1 MTRSDSK
8 VLPKRF
14 LLVGMMV
21 LLSMI
26 LYIDRSVIST
36 VKQDMTDDLG
46 FTETQIGLVFSI
58 FGFAY
63 ALGQTPGG
71 WLADRFGSRKTLT
84 LVILVWSVFTSLTGV
99 VRSFFAMLGVRLLFG
114 LGEAGAYPAMAR
126 GIFAWLPKSERGLA
140 HGLNF
145 SGGRIGAA
153 ISFPLAVWMLTLIQW
168 QTMFWILGGLG
179 ILMAIAWFVWFRDDP
194 AEHPGVSR
202 QELALILSDH
212 DGQVEQEIDENANA
226 SGRDE
231 PDELENTKLSA
242 AKMFGHRNMWL
253 LMGQYI
259 CSNFTFFFMLSWSF
273 SYLKETYQLS
283 SEQAAMYNGIALF
296 CGAVGNWVAGYSI
309 DFIYRSGAWGW
320 SRRGPAIVGFLLAA
334 LGMAASVHMDSAVA
348 AVACIAL
355 AVFGA
360 DMTLSPSWS
369 TANDIGK
376 EHSGVISG
384 TMNMAGNLGGSCMMP
399 IVFPTLKA
407 WAGSATPFFYLAAG
421 LNFAAV
427 MMWLLI
433 RPEKAIE

>member
-1 MTRSDSK
+1 M
-8 VLPKRF
+8 PKRY
-14 LLVGMMV
+14 LLIAGMV

-26 LYIDRSVIST
+26 LYIDRSVIAT
-36 VKQDMTDDLG
+36 VRDNLHDELG
-46 FTETQIGLVFSI
+46 FSDKQIGLILSI

-99 VRSFFAMLGVRLLFG
+99 VRGFFSMLSVRFLFG

-126 GIFAWLPKSERGLA
+126 GIYSWLPKRERGIA

-153 ISFPLAVWMLTLIQW
+153 VSFPIAIWLQTVISW
-168 QTMFWILGGLG
+168 QSMFWLLGGIG
-179 ILMAIAWFVWFRDDP
+179 IVIAVIWYFWFRDDP
-194 AEHPGVSR
+194 EQHPGVTPE
-202 QELALILSDH
+202 ELKLII
-212 DGQVEQEIDENANA
+212 DGQDAPTKKKA
-226 SGRDE
+226 SLSWGRLITD
-231 PDELENTKLSA
+231 
-242 AKMFGHRNMWL
+242 RNMLL

-273 SYLKETYQLS
+273 TYLKNTYSLS
-283 SEQAAMYNGIALF
+283 PSQAAWYNGIALF
-296 CGAVGNWVAGYSI
+296 CGAIGNWVAGYSI
-309 DFIYRSGAWGW
+309 DAIYRKGSWTM
-320 SRRGPAIVGFLLAA
+320 SRRIPAIVGFTLAA
-334 LGMAASVHMDSAVA
+334 AGMAASVHMDSAIA

-369 TANDIGK
+369 TANDVGR
-376 EHSGVISG
+376 ENSGVVSG

-399 IVFPTLKA
+399 IVFPILQEWT
-407 WAGSATPFFYLAAG
+407 GSATPFFYLAAG
-421 LNFAAV
+421 LNGLAIV
-427 MMWLLI
+427 MWCAI
-433 RPEKAIE
+433 RPDRPIGGSDSDAKPAS